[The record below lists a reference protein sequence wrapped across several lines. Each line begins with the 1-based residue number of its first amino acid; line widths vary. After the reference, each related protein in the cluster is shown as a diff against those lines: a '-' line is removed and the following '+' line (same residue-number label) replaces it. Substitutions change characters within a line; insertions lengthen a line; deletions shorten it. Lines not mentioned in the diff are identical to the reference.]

1 LIIHIYYGII
11 YIEKKQKELILMK
24 CELCY
29 KKTDWDSSI
38 GRPNFIVCN
47 SCVEKFSKGLAAMVQ
62 MYNTN
67 DNIGALCLTSAIIL
81 DIGLTREN
89 NKN

>member
-1 LIIHIYYGII
+1 
-11 YIEKKQKELILMK
+11 MK
-24 CELCY
+24 CKFCY

-47 SCVEKFSKGLAAMVQ
+47 SCAEKFSKGLSAMIQ

-67 DNIGALCLTSAIIL
+67 DDIGVLGLATAIIL
-81 DIGLTREN
+81 DIGLTREQ